1 MRRIDLMSRFL
12 LGLHRLR
19 RTGSFAVR
27 YSVPPKTLT
36 GAEYVRQITS
46 LESDRRARS
55 AFQDLVLR
63 IAQPGAT
70 LYDFGAGPGIDAR
83 FFAECG
89 FAVEAYDVDP
99 KMREFF
105 TAHCRDFI
113 DSGRVTLDG
122 GTYREFLTR
131 NTATGGH
138 RADLI
143 ISNFAPL
150 NLVDDLHELFAKFH
164 ELTGPGGKVLASV
177 LSPYFIGDM
186 RYRWWWRN
194 APRLW
199 RDGHYFMP
207 GPQAPHTRRRLAD
220 FIALSS
226 PYFKLTRVFRGLPS
240 YRAQHSG
247 GVNASNGSRYAWC
260 GAATS
265 RFMFLLFEK
274 RD

>member
-1 MRRIDLMSRFL
+1 MI
-12 LGLHRLR
+12 
-19 RTGSFAVR
+19 GSA
-27 YSVPPKTLT
+27 SPKTLT
-36 GAEYVRQITS
+36 GAEYIRQITS

-63 IAQPGAT
+63 IAPPDGT
-70 LYDFGAGPGIDAR
+70 LFDFGAGPGIDAR
-83 FFAECG
+83 FFAERG

-105 TAHCRDFI
+105 TAYCRDLI
-113 DSGRVTLDG
+113 DSGRVTLDCSD
-122 GTYREFLTR
+122 YREFLAR
-131 NTATGGH
+131 KTAVAGR

-150 NLVDDLHELFAKFH
+150 NLVDDLRELFAKFH
-164 ELTGPGGKVLASV
+164 QLTGPNGKVLASV

-199 RDGHYFMP
+199 RDGRFFMP
-207 GPQAPHTRRRLAD
+207 GPQAPHMRRRLAD

-226 PYFKLTRVFRGLPS
+226 PYFELAGVFRGLPA
-240 YRAQHSG
+240 YRAQHSN
-247 GVNASNGSRYAWC
+247 GVNASSGSRYAWLH
-260 GAATS
+260 AATS
-265 RFMFLLFEK
+265 RFMFLLFE
-274 RD
+274 RQD

>member
-12 LGLHRLR
+12 PGLHKLHRTAVFDLR
-19 RTGSFAVR
+19 C
-27 YSVPPKTLT
+27 SVPPKTLT
-36 GAEYVRQITS
+36 GAEYVKQITS

-63 IAQPGAT
+63 IAQPGAA
-70 LYDFGAGPGIDAR
+70 LFDFGAGPGIDAR
-83 FFAECG
+83 FFAERG

-105 TAHCRDFI
+105 TAYCRDLI
-113 DSGRVTLDG
+113 DSGRVTLDSG
-122 GTYREFLTR
+122 DYREFLSR
-131 NTATGGH
+131 KTATAAH

-150 NLVDDLHELFAKFH
+150 NLLDDLHELFAKFH
-164 ELTGPGGKVLASV
+164 ELTGPDGKVLASV

-207 GPQAPHTRRRLAD
+207 GPQAPHMRRRLAD
-220 FIALSS
+220 FTALSS
-226 PYFKLTRVFRGLPS
+226 PYFKLARVYRGLPA
-240 YRAQHSG
+240 YRTLPSSG
-247 GVNASNGSRYAWC
+247 VDASSGSRYTWFR
-260 GAATS
+260 AATS

-274 RD
+274 RN

>member
-1 MRRIDLMSRFL
+1 
-12 LGLHRLR
+12 LR
-19 RTGSFAVR
+19 RPGSFEVLFSGPA
-27 YSVPPKTLT
+27 KTLT

-46 LESDRRARS
+46 LEPDRRARS

-63 IAQPGAT
+63 IAPPGGA
-70 LYDFGAGPGIDAR
+70 LFDFGAGPGIDAR
-83 FFAECG
+83 FFAERG

-105 TAHCRDFI
+105 TAYCGDLI
-113 DSGRVTLDG
+113 DSGRVTLDS
-122 GTYREFLTR
+122 GTYREFLSR
-131 NTATGGH
+131 KTATAGR

-164 ELTGPGGKVLASV
+164 ELTGPDGKVLASV

-207 GPQAPHTRRRLAD
+207 GPQAPHMRRRLDD

-226 PYFKLTRVFRGLPS
+226 PYFKLARVFRGLPP
-240 YRAQHSG
+240 YRAKYTG
-247 GVNASNGSRYAWC
+247 GIDATGGSRYAWC
-260 GAATS
+260 RAATS